1 MMILCL
7 TFMKISV
14 LTTTK
19 PVEAGQHEHDNI
31 MEKITI
37 NYKHAGKWKNLT
49 LHKNADLDKAMQQS
63 NKYSL
68 EKDGCLKFAWMMMIL
83 CFVFIKI

>member
-1 MMILCL
+1 MILCL
-7 TFMKISV
+7 TFIKISV

-19 PVEAGQHEHDNI
+19 PVEAGQDKHDNI
-31 MEKITI
+31 MGKITI
-37 NYKHAGKWKNLT
+37 YYKHAGKRKNLT
-49 LHKNADLDKAMQQS
+49 LHDNADLDKAMQQS

-68 EKDGCLKFAWMMMIL
+68 EKDGSLKFDWMMMIL